1 MPDWEKRVRERI
13 GPRMLTR
20 ESVENIIAELSAH
33 LEDGYQNDL
42 SRGLDESEASKRVR
56 SGIQWIELAREIRRT
71 TLKGESMNNRTKSL
85 WLPRAVNLA
94 VAAALLEIPEKLAPL
109 APSNLVKIASRDTV
123 GVQPQVSLHRPAQ
136 VRAQPRPQL
145 FADTRWPS

>member
-56 SGIQWIELAREIRRT
+56 SGIQWIDLAREIRRT
-71 TLKGESMNNRTKSL
+71 TLRRNR
-85 WLPRAVNLA
+85 
-94 VAAALLEIPEKLAPL
+94 
-109 APSNLVKIASRDTV
+109 
-123 GVQPQVSLHRPAQ
+123 
-136 VRAQPRPQL
+136 
-145 FADTRWPS
+145 

>member
-33 LEDGYQNDL
+33 FEDGYQDGL

-71 TLKGESMNNRTKSL
+71 TLRRNR
-85 WLPRAVNLA
+85 
-94 VAAALLEIPEKLAPL
+94 
-109 APSNLVKIASRDTV
+109 
-123 GVQPQVSLHRPAQ
+123 
-136 VRAQPRPQL
+136 
-145 FADTRWPS
+145 

>member
-33 LEDGYQNDL
+33 LEDGYQDGL

-56 SGIQWIELAREIRRT
+56 SESSGLSWLAKFAAQPLALHAPCLRCGRPSFGKT
-71 TLKGESMNNRTKSL
+71 GESALDRTLDCWIGSL
-85 WLPRAVNLA
+85 VDLAGGIPR
-94 VAAALLEIPEKLAPL
+94 
-109 APSNLVKIASRDTV
+109 D
-123 GVQPQVSLHRPAQ
+123 G
-136 VRAQPRPQL
+136 
-145 FADTRWPS
+145 TRLQD

>member
-33 LEDGYQNDL
+33 LEDGYQDGL

-56 SGIQWIELAREIRRT
+56 SGIQWIDLAREIRRT
-71 TLKGESMNNRTKSL
+71 TLRRNR
-85 WLPRAVNLA
+85 
-94 VAAALLEIPEKLAPL
+94 
-109 APSNLVKIASRDTV
+109 
-123 GVQPQVSLHRPAQ
+123 
-136 VRAQPRPQL
+136 
-145 FADTRWPS
+145 